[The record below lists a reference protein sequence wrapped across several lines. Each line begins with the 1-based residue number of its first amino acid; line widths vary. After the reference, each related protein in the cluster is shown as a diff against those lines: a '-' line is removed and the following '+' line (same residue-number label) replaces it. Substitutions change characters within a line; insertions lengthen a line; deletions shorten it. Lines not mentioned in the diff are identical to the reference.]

1 MTAMPALETRRL
13 IVRPF
18 ELSDLDAVYQLFD
31 VDLFPNNSGK
41 NKIETMQE
49 RLEWLQW
56 SVLNYQQLAKLR
68 QPPYGD
74 RAMVI
79 KQSGELVGSCG
90 YVPCLGPYAQLP
102 GFDDCH
108 SSGSQAL
115 NTTEFGLYY
124 AVSPIQQRKGFA
136 SEAAQAMVDY
146 AFRSLNLKRVI
157 ATTDYD
163 NIASMGVM
171 KKLGMQ
177 IEKNPIAQPPW
188 LQVVGVLERK
198 TTSTEV

>member
-68 QPPYGD
+68 QPP
-74 RAMVI
+74 
-79 KQSGELVGSCG
+79 
-90 YVPCLGPYAQLP
+90 
-102 GFDDCH
+102 
-108 SSGSQAL
+108 
-115 NTTEFGLYY
+115 
-124 AVSPIQQRKGFA
+124 
-136 SEAAQAMVDY
+136 AQAAVYREILGIHRRRVNRFIVADRY
-146 AFRSLNLKRVI
+146 IGVSGRINRAIKR
-157 ATTDYD
+157 ARQ
-163 NIASMGVM
+163 MLLM
-171 KKLGMQ
+171 K
-177 IEKNPIAQPPW
+177 
-188 LQVVGVLERK
+188 
-198 TTSTEV
+198 